1 MSTLTKIFVIVL
13 VIVSLL
19 LTSATVTFV
28 NRSDNA
34 AATIAAL
41 NTQVQAQSS
50 QLSAAQAAL
59 AAANASEA
67 FVRSDAQNKVIEA
80 GKGGLELQQKLADR
94 DQQLAALKNQIALQS
109 ADLGKLSEAAKAA
122 TDMTAKLQDTVATLR
137 SQDDEA
143 NKKVA
148 DLNGAVS
155 QLTNQLEITER
166 ERRYVA
172 EQLAELQGN
181 YKKAV
186 GVIKDAG
193 ITPTLASA
201 APVGL
206 KAGAPP
212 INGAIRELKSISN
225 VPYATVSVG
234 SADGVSP
241 GMEFKIVDPIRG
253 DFLGILTIDT
263 VQPNESVGK
272 LSGPRVTDIAVGSAA
287 KTKL

>member
-1 MSTLTKIFVIVL
+1 LSNLTKIFVICLVL
-13 VIVSLL
+13 VSLL
-19 LTSATVTFV
+19 LTSAAVTFV

-34 AATIAAL
+34 AETIARL
-41 NTQVQAQSS
+41 TTTVQAQQS
-50 QLSAAQAAL
+50 QLNAAQATL
-59 AAANASEA
+59 AAATSSEA

-80 GKGGLELQQKLADR
+80 GKSSLEIQQKLADR
-94 DQQLAALKNQIALQS
+94 DQQLASLKNQNALQS
-109 ADLGKLSEAAKAA
+109 ADLAKLAEATKAA
-122 TDMTAKLQDTVATLR
+122 TEMTSKLQETVATLR
-137 SQDDEA
+137 AQGDEA

-148 DLNGAVS
+148 DLNAAVS

-172 EQLAELQGN
+172 EQLVELQGS

-201 APVGL
+201 APVGV
-206 KAGAPP
+206 KSGAPA
-212 INGAIRELKSISN
+212 INGAIRELRSIAN

-234 SADGVSP
+234 TADGVVK
-241 GMEFKIVDPIRG
+241 GMEFKIIDPVRG
-253 DFLGILTIDT
+253 DFLGILTIDS
-263 VQPNESVGK
+263 VQPNESIGK
-272 LSGPRVTDIAVGSAA
+272 LAGPRVSDIAVGSAA